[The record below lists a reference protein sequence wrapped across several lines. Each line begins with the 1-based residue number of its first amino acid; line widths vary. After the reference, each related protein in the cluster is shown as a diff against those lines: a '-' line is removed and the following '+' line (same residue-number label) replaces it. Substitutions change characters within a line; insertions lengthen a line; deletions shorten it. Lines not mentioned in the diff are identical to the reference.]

1 MSRQRARWGLP
12 DAAAGLLLAAALLL
26 LMPTLPLVEPWAT
39 PLSYAAVW
47 LPLLGAV
54 LLAVHAR
61 GSGSLALDLGLRITA
76 LDVLIG
82 LVVGLGL
89 RTAAFVIDWIAYG
102 KVTTG
107 APTLGPVVYDGW
119 WLFAVL
125 IAPILIAPVV
135 EELFFRGLL
144 QRSLNRLATPVAV
157 TVSAVCFALLHS
169 VTGYSIPAALTT
181 FLVGLAL
188 GALAAGTNRLGAAI
202 VAHATFNAAGVF
214 LTLA

>member
-1 MSRQRARWGLP
+1 M
-12 DAAAGLLLAAALLL
+12 AAALLVL
-26 LMPTLPLVEPWAT
+26 LPTLPLVDPWTT
-39 PLSYAAVW
+39 PLSFAAVW

-54 LLAVHAR
+54 LIAVYMR
-61 GSGSLALDLGLRITA
+61 GTGSLALDLGLRITA

-89 RTAAFVIDWIAYG
+89 RTVAFIIDWVDYG
-102 KVTTG
+102 TVLTG

-119 WLFAVL
+119 WLFAAL
-125 IAPILIAPVV
+125 IAPILIAPFV

-144 QRSLNRLATPVAV
+144 QRSLSRLGIPVAV
-157 TVSAVCFALLHS
+157 IIGALCFALLHS
-169 VTGYSIPAALTT
+169 ITGYSIPAALTT

-188 GALAAGTNRLGAAI
+188 GALAAGTGRLGAAI

-214 LTLA
+214 LTLV